1 MAIAERMTDQ
11 PASSAGPVPTGPT
24 GPTRPAGPAGA
35 VPAVPVAVPADAV
48 RPLTI
53 EGSARLICRWA
64 WAERRLY
71 EVVGGWATSAVAPAV
86 KIYFDA
92 CSQHH
97 AWRQR
102 LWDERR
108 PGLPAQM
115 VPSYEGTATA
125 ADALAPIEGD
135 VECLS
140 AYCRVVLPRIVVG
153 YRSWEGQ
160 CSLPSDRP
168 VARALGFAL
177 ADVMADWERGSGLL
191 AGSLMGAGADDASGA
206 AANASRQVDRLL
218 ARQDL
223 VPGG

>member
-1 MAIAERMTDQ
+1 MAIADRMAGQ
-11 PASSAGPVPTGPT
+11 PASAGPVPTGPT
-24 GPTRPAGPAGA
+24 GPGGA
-35 VPAVPVAVPADAV
+35 VPVVPAEAPADAV
-48 RPLTI
+48 RPVTI
-53 EGSARLICRWA
+53 EGSARLICGWA
-64 WAERRLY
+64 CAEHRLY
-71 EVVGGWATSAVAPAV
+71 EVVGGWATSAVAPAA

-108 PGLPAQM
+108 PGLPAQL
-115 VPSYEGTATA
+115 VPSYERTATA
-125 ADALAPIEGD
+125 VDALATLEGD
-135 VECLS
+135 VERLS

-153 YRSWEGQ
+153 YRTWEGR
-160 CSLPSDRP
+160 CSVSSDRP
-168 VARALGFAL
+168 VARALAFAL

-191 AGSLMGAGADDASGA
+191 AGYLVGDGADEVSAA
-206 AANASRQVDRLL
+206 AANASRQVDQLL